1 MGEPAAAA
9 DPIHP
14 PNVNR
19 QTPRTLRLIRLIRR
33 NSPLAGGV
41 VATTPARKT

>member
-19 QTPRTLRLIRLIRR
+19 QTPRTLRLIRR